1 MLAVLAIA
9 APVFIIIAM
18 GYVTARRAWIDEAGF
33 RGINAFVFAVATPAL
48 LFASGTA
55 GHSGGGR
62 AAVAFFIAAFALYGA
77 ILVGGRLLGWS
88 LARSGPMALD
98 ASFGNTVM
106 MGIPI
111 IFAAFGLQG
120 LSILLVILALH
131 ALLLLTS
138 GTVVAEI
145 AVHAR
150 SKPWAVARA
159 AAGGVLRNPIVVAV
173 FAALAV
179 ALAGLPV
186 PVPLRRT
193 LEMLGAA
200 GPPAAL
206 FALGASL
213 TGFNIAA
220 AWRQTSVTLALKLA
234 VLPVLVWL
242 CCWASG
248 LSPLETAVAT
258 VTAALPTGANAFLM
272 ASRYRIGA
280 AESGAAVLVST
291 LLSVLTL
298 PLVLLLVRG

>member
-1 MLAVLAIA
+1 MLSVLAIA

-18 GYVTARRAWIDEAGF
+18 GYVTARRGWIDQAGF

-77 ILVGGRLLGWS
+77 VLLGGRLLRWP
-88 LARSGPMALD
+88 LTRSGPMALD
-98 ASFGNTVM
+98 VTFGNTVM

-111 IFAAFGLQG
+111 IFAAFGQAG

-131 ALLLLTS
+131 ALLLLTT

-145 AVHAR
+145 AAHAR
-150 SKPWAVARA
+150 ARPWAVARA

-179 ALAGLPV
+179 ALAGLQV
-186 PVPLRRT
+186 PGALRRT

-200 GPPAAL
+200 GPPTAL

-213 TGFNIAA
+213 TSFNIVA
-220 AWRQTSVTLALKLA
+220 AWRQTSMTLLLKLA

-242 CCWASG
+242 CCRLVG

-291 LLSVLTL
+291 ALSMLTL
-298 PLVLLLVRG
+298 PVVLLLMRG

>member
-1 MLAVLAIA
+1 
-9 APVFIIIAM
+9 
-18 GYVTARRAWIDEAGF
+18 
-33 RGINAFVFAVATPAL
+33 
-48 LFASGTA
+48 
-55 GHSGGGR
+55 
-62 AAVAFFIAAFALYGA
+62 
-77 ILVGGRLLGWS
+77 
-88 LARSGPMALD
+88 
-98 ASFGNTVM
+98 
-106 MGIPI
+106 
-111 IFAAFGLQG
+111 
-120 LSILLVILALH
+120 
-131 ALLLLTS
+131 
-138 GTVVAEI
+138 
-145 AVHAR
+145 
-150 SKPWAVARA
+150 
-159 AAGGVLRNPIVVAV
+159 
-173 FAALAV
+173 
-179 ALAGLPV
+179 
-186 PVPLRRT
+186 
-193 LEMLGAA
+193 MLGAA